1 MFLIDYKRFMCFYE
15 GCPRILREDNFFCAI
30 SHHKNGLI
38 YQHKIDILHIP
49 FRVVCK
55 PVSLKIFNF
64 IVTWVPGFYV
74 FPFFKYIF
82 APLWN
87 VNGVFCL
94 LLIIK
99 KRQI

>member
-49 FRVVCK
+49 FRVVYK

-64 IVTWVPGFYV
+64 LSHGCPVSMYSRFLSIS
-74 FPFFKYIF
+74 
-82 APLWN
+82 
-87 VNGVFCL
+87 L
-94 LLIIK
+94 LLFGM
-99 KRQI
+99 